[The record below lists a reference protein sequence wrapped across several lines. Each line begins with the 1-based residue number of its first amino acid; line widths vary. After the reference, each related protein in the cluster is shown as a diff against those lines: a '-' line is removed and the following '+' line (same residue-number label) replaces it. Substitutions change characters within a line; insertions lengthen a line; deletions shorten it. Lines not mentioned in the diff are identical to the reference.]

1 MHGTGLAHRQILY
14 LMTPDID
21 HIAIVVDWLDACR
34 QRDISTLLDLY
45 ADGASLECDC
55 GGKALAYGRSA
66 LEDYWRP
73 RLASLVPAA
82 FGLKEIAPSG
92 DDVVLDYA
100 SYEGEPVRM
109 AFSFSPEGKI
119 RRTSCRPAAAIS
131 RNDNFSPSNQSVG

>member
-1 MHGTGLAHRQILY
+1 MMR
-14 LMTPDID
+14 DID
-21 HIAIVVDWLDACR
+21 QVAIVVDWLDACR
-34 QRDISTLLDLY
+34 RRDLSALLDLY
-45 ADGASLECDC
+45 ADGASLECGC

-66 LEDYWRP
+66 LEAYWRP
-73 RLASLVPAA
+73 RLDSRVPTA

-119 RRTSCRPAAAIS
+119 RRTSCSPAAAVS
-131 RNDNFSPSNQSVG
+131 GNDNISPRNRGVG